1 MNIPIAS
8 RLAHTGEYYFS
19 RKLRELAALNA
30 AGANII
36 SLGIGSP
43 DLPPHPSVVAG
54 PGGSRPRS
62 PMPTATRAT
71 RARPPCAAQWP
82 SSTSATTAWPWTR
95 PPRCCRCWAPRRA

>member
-1 MNIPIAS
+1 MLTINISIAS

-43 DLPPHPSVVAG
+43 DLPPHPNVIAALAARAATTLAC
-54 PGGSRPRS
+54 GGKSGL
-62 PMPTATRAT
+62 PMPRLMMLAPAALRA
-71 RARPPCAAQWP
+71 A
-82 SSTSATTAWPWTR
+82 SSRSLR
-95 PPRCCRCWAPRRA
+95 EK